1 MPVLRYDFVYI
12 CRRAEVLVNITF
24 VSAAWD
30 NMCKLEGGMYAK
42 LHIDC
47 YGDHLIVPVSK

>member
-1 MPVLRYDFVYI
+1 MILSIYV
-12 CRRAEVLVNITF
+12 AEPKRWSNITF

-30 NMCKLEGGMYAK
+30 NMCKLEGGMYDK
-42 LHIDC
+42 LHIDR